1 LLARKGVEVHEI
13 LVSGDT
19 PEWDVM
25 TARTGGRTTP
35 QILINEEVIGGYDEL
50 AVLNAQGV
58 LDEKLGLPSSGVR
71 ETLYDVMIIGS
82 GPAGMTAAIYS
93 ARKGLKTLVLSKD
106 VGGQLNLSAEL
117 ENYLGYSYIEAPD
130 LINRFE
136 EHVERFDITRVI
148 GQEVV
153 NLGIADKV
161 KIVQTKAGNR
171 YQGRTL
177 IIASGKVP
185 RPLDVPGEQRLLG
198 KGVAYCATCD
208 APFYKDKMVA
218 VVGGG
223 NSALEA
229 AGELHRWATHVYL
242 VVRGAYSAD
251 DILVDRVTRMEH
263 VEVLLHYETLE
274 VLGDQQVTGLRVR
287 SRADQSERT
296 LSIDGVFV
304 EIGLLPNTAF
314 VMDILELNTYGEI
327 VIDCQT
333 RTGVPGVFAA
343 GDVTNVP
350 DKQVLVA
357 AGEGVK
363 AALRA
368 HEYLLAGR

>member
-1 LLARKGVEVHEI
+1 LLERKGVEVHEI
-13 LVSGDT
+13 FVSGDT
-19 PEWDVM
+19 PEWDAM

-58 LDEKLGLPSSGVR
+58 LDEKLGLESHGAR

-117 ENYLGYSYIEAPD
+117 ENYLGYSYIEASD

-148 GQEVV
+148 GEEVI
-153 NLGIADKV
+153 NLNIADRMKV
-161 KIVQTKAGNR
+161 VHTKAGNH

-177 IIASGKVP
+177 IIASGKFP
-185 RPLDVPGEQRLLG
+185 RPLSVPGEQRLLG

-208 APFYKDKMVA
+208 APFYKDKVVA

-223 NSALEA
+223 NSALKP
-229 AGELHRWATHVYL
+229 
-242 VVRGAYSAD
+242 
-251 DILVDRVTRMEH
+251 RVSCTVGRLTSIWWCA
-263 VEVLLHYETLE
+263 VPIVPTIFSW
-274 VLGDQQVTGLRVR
+274 TG
-287 SRADQSERT
+287 SRAWST
-296 LSIDGVFV
+296 SKSCSI
-304 EIGLLPNTAF
+304 T
-314 VMDILELNTYGEI
+314 
-327 VIDCQT
+327 T
-333 RTGVPGVFAA
+333 RWKCWGSS
-343 GDVTNVP
+343 
-350 DKQVLVA
+350 
-357 AGEGVK
+357 
-363 AALRA
+363 R
-368 HEYLLAGR
+368 

>member
-1 LLARKGVEVHEI
+1 
-13 LVSGDT
+13 
-19 PEWDVM
+19 M

-148 GQEVV
+148 GEEVV

-185 RPLDVPGEQRLLG
+185 RPLDVPGEQRARVSPGGPLSDN
-198 KGVAYCATCD
+198 VASVLTSHE
-208 APFYKDKMVA
+208 
-218 VVGGG
+218 
-223 NSALEA
+223 SAQSGA
-229 AGELHRWATHVYL
+229 AHR
-242 VVRGAYSAD
+242 G
-251 DILVDRVTRMEH
+251 
-263 VEVLLHYETLE
+263 
-274 VLGDQQVTGLRVR
+274 
-287 SRADQSERT
+287 
-296 LSIDGVFV
+296 
-304 EIGLLPNTAF
+304 
-314 VMDILELNTYGEI
+314 
-327 VIDCQT
+327 
-333 RTGVPGVFAA
+333 
-343 GDVTNVP
+343 
-350 DKQVLVA
+350 
-357 AGEGVK
+357 
-363 AALRA
+363 
-368 HEYLLAGR
+368 